1 MAEDGIKYKV
11 SVIVPVYGAEK
22 YIERCAGSLF
32 GQTLDGIEYI
42 FVNDCTPDRSVQV
55 LQDVLADYPQR
66 KDAFTVV
73 NLPKNMGSAIA
84 RTTGLCHCH
93 GEYVIQCDSDD
104 WLEADA
110 YEAMY
115 NKAIETDADV
125 VVCDFHSTDR
135 QTGTTTPMT
144 HPADRLQWISDMLY
158 GRTSWSLW
166 NKLFKASLFDNPIT
180 YPTQSMGE
188 DSAIVLQT
196 AYFCQR
202 ITYID
207 RPLYNYYVNP
217 ASMVNTRTE
226 DARYRKF
233 AEAMDNCRIIEGFY
247 KDKPEYARLAGGL
260 NFLLYFTK
268 SMLLPIS
275 GNPKYKEIW
284 RQTLPGIEWKVA
296 VDRHNPASERLKA
309 SLAATGIY
317 PQLTNRLGLTKCR

>member
-1 MAEDGIKYKV
+1 MADNDIKYKV

-22 YIERCAGSLF
+22 YIERCARSLF
-32 GQTLDGIEYI
+32 GQTLDRIEYI

-55 LQDVLADYPQR
+55 LRDVLAGYPQR
-66 KDAFTVV
+66 KSDTTIVD
-73 NLPKNMGSAIA
+73 LPKNMGSAIA
-84 RTTGLCHCH
+84 RTTGLRHCH

-104 WLEADA
+104 WLEGDA

-115 NKAIETDADV
+115 NKAVETDADV
-125 VVCDFHSTDR
+125 VVCGFCTTDGK
-135 QTGTTTPMT
+135 TKAIFPMT
-144 HPADRLQWISDMLY
+144 YPTDRLQWIGDMLY
-158 GRTSWSLW
+158 ERTPWSLW
-166 NKLFKASLFDNPIT
+166 NKLFKASLFDSPIT

-196 AYFCQR
+196 AYACHR
-202 ITYID
+202 IACVG

-217 ASMVNTRTE
+217 ASMVNTRAE

-233 AEAMDNCRIIEGFY
+233 AEAMDNCRIIEDFY
-247 KDKPEYARLAGGL
+247 RDKPEYARLAGGI
-260 NFLLYFTK
+260 NHLLYFTK

-296 VDRHNPASERLKA
+296 MDRHNPANERLKA
-309 SLAATGIY
+309 LLAATGIY